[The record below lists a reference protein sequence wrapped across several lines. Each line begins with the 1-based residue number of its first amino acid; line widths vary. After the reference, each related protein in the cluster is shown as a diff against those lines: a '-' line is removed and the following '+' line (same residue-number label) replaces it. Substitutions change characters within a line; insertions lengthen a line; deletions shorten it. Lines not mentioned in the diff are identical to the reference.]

1 MKLDEIKATFRRE
14 FHKGDEPEE
23 ALTAGLRAVLREC
36 IEPMI
41 VEAHFQGQ
49 IAGEEVIGNGPA
61 QEYAHRIITA
71 IVEK

>member
-1 MKLDEIKATFRRE
+1 MNLDEFRATFRRE

-41 VEAHFQGQ
+41 AK
-49 IAGEEVIGNGPA
+49 A
-61 QEYAHRIITA
+61 YADGSHDGYAFLRGTHEIDYARRIITA
-71 IVEK
+71 IVEN